1 MFNLSTQ
8 EVVSSIEKAPL
19 VNLNGIIYQEYND
32 FFGKNF
38 VLPNLQDRS
47 FVKLEFQEHLPRV
60 RLDYHDDIMRQI
72 KIFFMKN
79 IITRC
84 LSRKFKTD
92 LKFKSVDIWVDDKG
106 YKLGPHTDDAR
117 IKLALQI
124 YLGDNNI
131 GTSLYKDDKNIKTF
145 EYKFNSGYA
154 LLNNDKSF
162 HGLDN
167 EVEKSKRVSLYARYS

>member
-1 MFNLSTQ
+1 M
-8 EVVSSIEKAPL
+8 
-19 VNLNGIIYQEYND
+19 
-32 FFGKNF
+32 
-38 VLPNLQDRS
+38 
-47 FVKLEFQEHLPRV
+47 
-60 RLDYHDDIMRQI
+60 
-72 KIFFMKN
+72 
-79 IITRC
+79 
-84 LSRKFKTD
+84 
-92 LKFKSVDIWVDDKG
+92 DIWVDDKG

-117 IKLALQI
+117 IKLAVQI

-162 HGLDN
+162 HGLDK